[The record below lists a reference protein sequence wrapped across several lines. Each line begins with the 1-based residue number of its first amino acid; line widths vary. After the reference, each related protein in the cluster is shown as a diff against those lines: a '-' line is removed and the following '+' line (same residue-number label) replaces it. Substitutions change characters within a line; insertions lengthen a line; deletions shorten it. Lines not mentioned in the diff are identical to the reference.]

1 MADSV
6 HHGPQRSRVRYVL
19 VLALMAGMMLA
30 GYLAFNVW
38 DRVRALD
45 SAQQDHAEW
54 VFSQLEIDFLKL
66 DGAVEQARS
75 GDESDLANL
84 RKRFDIFYSRTEVAE
99 RVQQS
104 GDLTREIQKIQAVL
118 DTQIP
123 LIDGGDA
130 TLISGLTA
138 LSDAL
143 RSIENLPRNIGLA
156 SITFAAKAAEAE
168 RKQIAQLIEI
178 LLVIVVTVTIALLGA
193 ILRLS
198 RQTITLNRASRE
210 VERNHSQLETML
222 RASLDAVMVLSVD
235 GEIIDF
241 NGSAEDVFSISR
253 DHALGRSYIELLVP
267 PELRNRQRDNLAH
280 FNATGKTRLAETG
293 RHETKMIDGKGRIF
307 PVELSVSLARS
318 NDAPVFVTY
327 IRDITDKLQKEKEI
341 IRARDEALDAYQEKS
356 RFFAM
361 MSHEM
366 RTPLNGILSAIH
378 LLHDDR
384 LDAEQR
390 NYVEA
395 ALKSGDILL
404 GHIDDV
410 LAIERSEAET
420 NAHELQA
427 SDMLA
432 LTSGM
437 IDTMTP
443 LAQTSDTRLHLDQD
457 GLTDTPILTDLR
469 AVQQI
474 LANLISNA
482 IKFSPDDDIV
492 LSASYDM
499 EDAEAPILHIEVA
512 DNGPGIPSHDL
523 KRIFEDYVSLDSRY
537 ERRTGGTGLGLGIVR
552 RLVHR
557 LGGTI
562 TCVSEVGKG
571 ARFIVRLPAKFTETE
586 TPLPVAPLPLE
597 CEDMPALTL
606 LVVDDNEINRDL
618 LKAML
623 VRLGHTVML
632 ADSGQEGID
641 RAAEHRF
648 DAILMDI
655 SMPGISGLQAT
666 QVILQGEGP
675 NADTPIMAVTA
686 HALPNERAAFTAGGM
701 TGFLQKPIN
710 TQTLKTALSNLVQ
723 PPALALTTPSDAQ
736 TPPQHPVLNSH
747 QVDELFELL
756 GPEKL
761 ADRIGDLRRRV
772 EGQLP
777 PLASAQDGDE
787 LQRKTHDLAGLCG
800 MFGAERLH
808 ALLATIENDC
818 KRGDVQKARDQ
829 VTKVPA
835 AWAETI
841 EAWEAR
847 LSA

>member
-84 RKRFDIFYSRTEVAE
+84 RKRFDFFYSRTEVAE

-253 DHALGRSYIELLVP
+253 NHALGRSYIELLVP
-267 PELRNRQRDNLAH
+267 PELRNRQRDNIAH

-427 SDMLA
+427 SDMVA
-432 LTSGM
+432 LTSGL
-437 IDTMTP
+437 INTMTP
-443 LAQTSDTRLHLDQD
+443 LARTSDTRLHLDQD

-512 DNGPGIPSHDL
+512 DNGPGIPLSEIKLALSRHATSKISELTDL
-523 KRIFEDYVSLDSRY
+523 ESICSLGFRGEALASIASVSQLNLSSKHSSDDHAWEISAD
-537 ERRTGGTGLGLGIVR
+537 GGR
-552 RLVHR
+552 
-557 LGGTI
+557 
-562 TCVSEVGKG
+562 VSEPKPSALAIGSVVTVSNLYFNTPARKKFLRSPNTEYGHCDEVYKQAALANPTIRFSITHNGKPRRR
-571 ARFIVRLPAKFTETE
+571 AQA
-586 TPLPVAPLPLE
+586 
-597 CEDMPALTL
+597 D
-606 LVVDDNEINRDL
+606 VVDMRIQETLGSELTDTSIWINE
-618 LKAML
+618 
-623 VRLGHTVML
+623 G
-632 ADSGQEGID
+632 SE
-641 RAAEHRF
+641 
-648 DAILMDI
+648 
-655 SMPGISGLQAT
+655 
-666 QVILQGEGP
+666 
-675 NADTPIMAVTA
+675 
-686 HALPNERAAFTAGGM
+686 
-701 TGFLQKPIN
+701 
-710 TQTLKTALSNLVQ
+710 ALSIKGLIGQVSINW
-723 PPALALTTPSDAQ
+723 PPAAPMI
-736 TPPQHPVLNSH
+736 PK
-747 QVDELFELL
+747 F
-756 GPEKL
+756 
-761 ADRIGDLRRRV
+761 
-772 EGQLP
+772 
-777 PLASAQDGDE
+777 
-787 LQRKTHDLAGLCG
+787 
-800 MFGAERLH
+800 RLIF
-808 ALLATIENDC
+808 L
-818 KRGDVQKARDQ
+818 
-829 VTKVPA
+829 
-835 AWAETI
+835 
-841 EAWEAR
+841 
-847 LSA
+847 